1 MKRHA
6 RSSDFQMA
14 PKTSRRW
21 QRAQRRRK
29 GTRYGSSGVDPLKC
43 SGCRACRKK
52 CTAWLGSKGVPAR
65 DVGLRRHSRAGTL
78 ALYVGILSA
87 SHLGR
92 SNRVDYM
99 SFLVF
104 GVIRWCPRAYW
115 NKCTMV
121 TRQ

>member
-1 MKRHA
+1 M
-6 RSSDFQMA
+6 
-14 PKTSRRW
+14 
-21 QRAQRRRK
+21 
-29 GTRYGSSGVDPLKC
+29 
-43 SGCRACRKK
+43 
-52 CTAWLGSKGVPAR
+52 
-65 DVGLRRHSRAGTL
+65 GTL

-121 TRQ
+121 TRQQGVRKGRKGSVAWQGSCYCTIRCNPTWGEVVVRIICDLFSLFSCYVIN